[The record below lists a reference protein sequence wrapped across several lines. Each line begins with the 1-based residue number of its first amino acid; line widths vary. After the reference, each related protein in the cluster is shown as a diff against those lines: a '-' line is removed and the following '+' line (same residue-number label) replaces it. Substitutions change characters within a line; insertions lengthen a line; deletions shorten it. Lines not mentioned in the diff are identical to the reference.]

1 VKSNL
6 DDDRLLLRI
15 IRNEGPRVF
24 AMHRPNSDLG
34 LLAVLLI
41 ALVVTVGLALSPS
54 QVFSADTGNVRDE
67 YVVVKPDIGGPGY
80 DQFYPQTL
88 IVGQGDQV
96 NLVVR
101 NTDTQGF
108 SLKIEDIA
116 TATIQPGVSTSGGIM
131 PVDTKV
137 PPFEAN
143 KTGIFTFA
151 AVEHS
156 EMNGYLVVLPSNWS
170 EYAPSPTDRK
180 FTLLAIPDFAGDAY
194 DKFFPETVV
203 VNQGDHV
210 NISIR
215 NLDAMPHGFAI
226 AAYGIDVAVN
236 PAQQLPN
243 GTATPT
249 ITEVPTFAASSPGV
263 FLFICTVPCGG
274 GHQEMVGTIIVLPRA
289 GNGYNPDPTTSYNY
303 LVVKPDFAGDGYDKF
318 LPATIIV
325 NQGDLVYIKVRN
337 TDVNPHGF
345 TLPGFNVNN
354 ETIAPATESGNKTIP
369 TDTFL
374 TPFFANRPG
383 VYEFFC
389 SIPCGPGHDQMIGYL
404 VVLPRLSEGAPPPAS
419 GIAGGIPLEIAALVS
434 FGMII
439 VGFVAGLVVATRFG
453 VRKDPEH

>member
-1 VKSNL
+1 
-6 DDDRLLLRI
+6 
-15 IRNEGPRVF
+15 
-24 AMHRPNSDLG
+24 MHRPNADLG
-34 LLAVLLI
+34 LLTLAVLLI
-41 ALVVTVGLALSPS
+41 ALVVTVGLALSSS
-54 QVFSADTGNVRDE
+54 QVLVADAGNVRDE

-88 IVGQGDQV
+88 VVGQGDQV

-101 NTDTQGF
+101 NTDTEGF
-108 SLKIEDIA
+108 SLAIEDIA
-116 TATIQPGVSTSGGIM
+116 TATIQPAVTNASGIT

-137 PPFEAN
+137 SPFEAN
-143 KTGIFTFA
+143 KAGIFAFA
-151 AVEHS
+151 AVGHS
-156 EMNGYLVVLPSNWS
+156 EMNGYLVVLPSDWS
-170 EYAPSPTDRK
+170 EYAPAPTDRK

-194 DKFFPETVV
+194 DKFFPETLV

-210 NISIR
+210 SISIR
-215 NLDAMPHGFAI
+215 NLDTVPHGFAI

-249 ITEVPTFAASSPGV
+249 ITEVPAFVASSPGV
-263 FLFICTVPCGG
+263 FLFICTVPCGP
-274 GHQEMVGTIIVLPRA
+274 GHGEMVGTMIVLPRA
-289 GNGYNPDPTTSYNY
+289 DTVYNPDPTTSYNY

-354 ETIAPATESGNKTIP
+354 ETIVPANESGNETLP

-374 TPFFANRPG
+374 TPFFASRPG

-404 VVLPRLSEGAPPPAS
+404 VVLPRLSGAPPSAS
-419 GIAGGIPLEIAALVS
+419 GTVGGIPLEIAALVS

-439 VGFVAGLVVATRFG
+439 VGFVAGLVVVTRFG
-453 VRKDPEH
+453 VRKDPER

>member
-1 VKSNL
+1 
-6 DDDRLLLRI
+6 
-15 IRNEGPRVF
+15 
-24 AMHRPNSDLG
+24 MHRPNVDLG
-34 LLAVLLI
+34 PLTLAVLFI
-41 ALVVTVGLALSPS
+41 ALVVTIGLALSSS
-54 QVFSADTGNVRDE
+54 QVLAADAGNVRDE

-88 IVGQGDQV
+88 VVGQGDQV
-96 NLVVR
+96 KLVVR
-101 NTDTQGF
+101 NSDTEGF
-108 SLKIEDIA
+108 SLAIEDIA
-116 TATIQPGVSTSGGIM
+116 TASIQPAVTNASGIT

-137 PPFEAN
+137 PPFVAN
-143 KTGIFTFA
+143 KAGIFTFA
-151 AVEHS
+151 AVGHS
-156 EMNGYLVVLPSNWS
+156 EMNGYLVVLPSDWS
-170 EYAPSPTDRK
+170 EYSPAPTDRK

-194 DKFFPETVV
+194 DKFFPETVA
-203 VNQGDHV
+203 VNQGDQV
-210 NISIR
+210 GISIR
-215 NLDAMPHGFAI
+215 NLDTMPHGFAI

-249 ITEVPTFAASSPGV
+249 ITEVPAFAASSPGV
-263 FLFICTVPCGG
+263 FLFICTVPCGQ
-274 GHQEMVGTIIVLPRA
+274 GHQEMVGTMIVLPRS
-289 GNGYNPDPTTSYNY
+289 GTVYNPDSATSYNY

-354 ETIAPATESGNKTIP
+354 ETIAPANESANETVP

-374 TPFFANRPG
+374 TPFYANRPG

-404 VVLPRLSEGAPPPAS
+404 VVLPRLTGAPPPAS
-419 GIAGGIPLEIAALVS
+419 LTVGGIPPEIVALVS

-439 VGFVAGLVVATRFG
+439 VGFVAGLVVVTRFG
-453 VRKDPEH
+453 VRKDPER